1 MLFLRWLMAITI
13 SALFFALLVYY
24 RRTVLLELPEFK
36 KNYSY
41 EELEEKYKNG
51 YLIFKILMI
60 VLIVINSFIVF
71 ISFKMV
77 SSKLFSSADIIYSI
91 RIEYWILPAI
101 VVSVPLS
108 VILAKKIFKAILLED
123 YEELVIYIFARKGCL
138 SIKSM
143 ILKNIYKN
151 VVYKIVCRFLICIFF
166 IYVLFGFSYF
176 SEFGSDRIQL
186 NEYNTLIQKNYEYDD
201 IAYIIEKFAWDGHRF
216 VIVFKDGEKWSS
228 KNILYNITS
237 QDDYRY
243 MKKIEE
249 RSGVK
254 SIELK

>member
-1 MLFLRWLMAITI
+1 MLFLRWSLALII

-24 RRTVLLELPEFK
+24 RRTVVLELPEFK
-36 KNYSY
+36 KNYGY
-41 EELEEKYKNG
+41 EELEENYKSR
-51 YLIFKILMI
+51 YLMLKVLMM

-71 ISFKMV
+71 VGFQIV
-77 SSKLFSSADIIYSI
+77 SSKLFLAADIIYSV
-91 RIEYWILPAI
+91 RSEYWILPSVA
-101 VVSVPLS
+101 VSVPSS
-108 VILAKKIFKAILLED
+108 VLLAKKIFKVILLGE

-166 IYVLFGFSYF
+166 IYVVFGFSYF
-176 SEFGSDRIQL
+176 SEFGNDRIQL
-186 NEYNTLIQKNYEYDD
+186 NEYNTLIQKNYKYDD
-201 IAYIIEKFAWDGHRF
+201 VAYIIEKFAWDGHRF
-216 VIVFKDGEKWSS
+216 IIVFKDGEKWSS

-237 QDDYRY
+237 QDDYKY

-249 RSGVK
+249 RSGIK